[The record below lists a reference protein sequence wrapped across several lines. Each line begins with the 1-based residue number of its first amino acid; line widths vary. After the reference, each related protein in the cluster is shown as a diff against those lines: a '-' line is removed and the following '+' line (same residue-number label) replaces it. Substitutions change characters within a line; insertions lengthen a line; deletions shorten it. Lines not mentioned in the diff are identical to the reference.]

1 MLCGKPY
8 LSSHTSS
15 VLANEISASPPPLRP
30 ALSCALL
37 RSPALSCALLRSPA
51 LACFSTLSALPSP
64 FRHTSM
70 KGGGIIQNTAGE
82 GILNVFVCA
91 RINMQRREM
100 FPDKKVD
107 DLTPEEKDSTF
118 NADSSKFVVY
128 MSAES
133 HFSGTR
139 VTDIERGVGTQLE
152 LVLQAHSSDTR

>member
-1 MLCGKPY
+1 
-8 LSSHTSS
+8 
-15 VLANEISASPPPLRP
+15 
-30 ALSCALL
+30 
-37 RSPALSCALLRSPA
+37 
-51 LACFSTLSALPSP
+51 
-64 FRHTSM
+64 M

-100 FPDKKVD
+100 FPDKEVE

-139 VTDIERGVGTQLE
+139 NRRTAVYIMSGSQQVSAGSLKVDSALCKYARSPGVF
-152 LVLQAHSSDTR
+152 

>member
-1 MLCGKPY
+1 
-8 LSSHTSS
+8 
-15 VLANEISASPPPLRP
+15 
-30 ALSCALL
+30 
-37 RSPALSCALLRSPA
+37 
-51 LACFSTLSALPSP
+51 
-64 FRHTSM
+64 M

-100 FPDKKVD
+100 FPDKEVE

-139 VTDIERGVGTQLE
+139 NRRTAVYIMSAGLSRSQQGLLKVDSALCKYARSPDILDTVHNIFYLYTPGSALTPTDTLS
-152 LVLQAHSSDTR
+152 VL

>member
-1 MLCGKPY
+1 
-8 LSSHTSS
+8 
-15 VLANEISASPPPLRP
+15 
-30 ALSCALL
+30 
-37 RSPALSCALLRSPA
+37 
-51 LACFSTLSALPSP
+51 
-64 FRHTSM
+64 
-70 KGGGIIQNTAGE
+70 
-82 GILNVFVCA
+82 
-91 RINMQRREM
+91 M

>member
-1 MLCGKPY
+1 
-8 LSSHTSS
+8 
-15 VLANEISASPPPLRP
+15 
-30 ALSCALL
+30 
-37 RSPALSCALLRSPA
+37 
-51 LACFSTLSALPSP
+51 
-64 FRHTSM
+64 M

-139 VTDIERGVGTQLE
+139 VTDGRQLCYKNRFILYVGILGTVYIYVYTHE

>member
-1 MLCGKPY
+1 
-8 LSSHTSS
+8 
-15 VLANEISASPPPLRP
+15 
-30 ALSCALL
+30 
-37 RSPALSCALLRSPA
+37 
-51 LACFSTLSALPSP
+51 
-64 FRHTSM
+64 M

-100 FPDKKVD
+100 FPDKEVE

-139 VTDIERGVGTQLE
+139 NRRTAVYIMSAGLSRSQQVSAGSRKSRFCS
-152 LVLQAHSSDTR
+152 LQICAIARYTRYRT

>member
-1 MLCGKPY
+1 
-8 LSSHTSS
+8 
-15 VLANEISASPPPLRP
+15 
-30 ALSCALL
+30 
-37 RSPALSCALLRSPA
+37 
-51 LACFSTLSALPSP
+51 
-64 FRHTSM
+64 M

-139 VTDIERGVGTQLE
+139 VTETDGSYVTKTALFYMSVY
-152 LVLQAHSSDTR
+152 LVPCTYTYILTSWYSRLTARTPADTLSVL